1 MATTSRYKASA
12 AHRRRRAALGLV
24 RVEVLATRADTGLIR
39 AVAKVLRG
47 DPARA
52 RALRSVLEQA
62 LVDPEVTSAFDVF
75 GSDLG
80 DEAFTGVF
88 DAPRDGGWRA
98 VDL

>member
-1 MATTSRYKASA
+1 MATPSRNKASA
-12 AHRRRRAALGLV
+12 AHRRRRGARGLV
-24 RVEVLATRADTGLIR
+24 RVEVLVTRADAGLIR

-52 RALRSVLEQA
+52 RALRSVLDQA
-62 LVDPEVTSAFDVF
+62 LVDLKVTSAFDVF

-98 VDL
+98 LEL